1 MKGTVAWASLIAAVV
16 LAAFAP
22 SVQIPFFMDDYLHLS
37 LIEEHL
43 GDLRSISYNTFSTAS
58 IPAETLR
65 QNMPWWTDPSF
76 RFHYFRPIASLSL
89 VLDFILW
96 GKDPRGYHYTSL
108 VLHCLCAVLVYL
120 LAVRL
125 GFSRRFAALGALV
138 SGLHCNHIFMV
149 SWICNRDSSLGSL
162 FFLASLL
169 AYAGYL
175 DLREMQGKKRWGL
188 LALCFVLFLLGAL
201 SKESVVVEPAVLLM
215 LLAVR
220 TGRFGRGKT
229 AGGRLS
235 SIAPAIVCLAPF
247 VVFSIAYSVWYAAS
261 GRGVSTGYLLV
272 SGQNTLAENLA
283 IAAKNLFLYL
293 IALFFYVP
301 PEFNRAALAWP
312 WWIVW
317 ACVLALPAGIV
328 LWQRAAFRR
337 TPYLW
342 VFVVWVSA
350 FLATPVAFIPL
361 GRLLTTSTLGYGLA
375 VAALAEHLLAATRKR
390 LWRVCSSAFAV
401 FYFVVVPFAFDVSST
416 SFLASRGDS
425 VHLCL
430 ERAIAKAREDLPR
443 NAEIFLLNVPEP
455 ASAYMAAV
463 VHRFHS
469 GDKETRISVLGNA
482 PSPPLVERDGP
493 ASLRLRNDKSMI
505 DLDVTLPLVPLT
517 QGARI
522 EMPTFTVEVQR
533 MQGKEPVEVLFDLEK
548 PLESPEYAFIV
559 FSEGQAKRV
568 EFPARH

>member
-1 MKGTVAWASLIAAVV
+1 MKGTLAWASLIAAVV
-16 LAAFAP
+16 VAAFSP

-89 VLDFILW
+89 VLDFMLW

-108 VLHCLCAVLVYL
+108 AAHCLCALLIYL
-120 LAVRL
+120 LALRL
-125 GFSRRFAALGALV
+125 GLSRRFAALGALV
-138 SGLHCNHIFMV
+138 SGLHCNHIFSV
-149 SWICNRDSSLGSL
+149 SWVCNRDSSLGSL

-169 AYAGYL
+169 SYVRYL
-175 DLREMQGKKRWGL
+175 DLREVRSKGQWGF
-188 LALCFVLFLLGAL
+188 LALCFVLFLLGVL

-220 TGRFGRGKT
+220 TGRFGRGEA
-229 AGGRLS
+229 AGGRPPS
-235 SIAPAIVCLAPF
+235 MAPAIVCLAPF
-247 VVFSIAYSVWYAAS
+247 VVFSIGYSVWYAAT
-261 GRGVSTGYLLV
+261 GHGVSTGYLLV
-272 SGQNTLAENLA
+272 SGQNSLAANLA

-312 WWIVW
+312 WWLVW
-317 ACVLALPAGIV
+317 VCVLALPAGV
-328 LWQRAAFRR
+328 VFWQRAAFRR
-337 TPYLW
+337 TPCVWVFGVW
-342 VFVVWVSA
+342 VFV

-361 GRLLTTSTLGYGLA
+361 GRLLTTSTLGYGLVVAA
-375 VAALAEHLLAATRKR
+375 VAENLLATTRRR
-390 LWRVCSSAFAV
+390 LWRVGASVLAV
-401 FYFVVVPFAFDVSST
+401 LYFVLAPFALDVSST
-416 SFLASRGDS
+416 SFLASRGDT
-425 VHLCL
+425 VHLRL
-430 ERAIAKAREDLPR
+430 ERAIAKVREELPR

-482 PSPPLVERDGP
+482 PAPPAVERDGP
-493 ASLRLRNDKSMI
+493 ASLRLGNDNGII
-505 DLDVTLPLVPLT
+505 DLNVAIPLVPLA

-522 EMPTFTVEVQR
+522 EMPTFTVEVER
-533 MQGKEPVEVLFDLEK
+533 MRGKQPVEVLFRLEK
-548 PLESPEYAFIV
+548 PLESPELAFIV
-559 FSEGQAKRV
+559 FSEGQAKRTA
-568 EFPARH
+568 FPARH